1 MLRSTLAWE
10 SCQLCRRHGPVFH
23 CKVGYSFMRICMN
36 CAVTLGAACKDVE
49 LESVTGRRTTTYTK
63 IKKAGRS
70 ASPDISVLRSLK
82 ESI

>member
-10 SCQLCRRHGPVFH
+10 SCQLCRRHGPVFD
-23 CKVGYSFMRICMN
+23 CKVGYSSMRVCMN
-36 CAVTLGAACKDVE
+36 CAVTLGAVCKGIE
-49 LESVTGRRTTTYTK
+49 LESVTKRRTAADTRTK
-63 IKKAGRS
+63 EARRS